1 MPLKLTEADISLVLS
16 RFYDRVKVDDL
27 LGPVFAVVHDWDEHL
42 NRLAEFWSSMMLT
55 TGRYKGN
62 PLSMHLAHAERF
74 QPEMFV
80 RWLDLWKQTTDE
92 LLVPQVAR
100 EMQARAKRIASR
112 FSVIIC
118 GQELPSLDPQIT
130 ATSAAPYRISSL
142 FNEQTLPRAL
152 LGHHALKPGT
162 WAVVRVEEGSI
173 LYRDLDAPSSTTLK
187 PDMPGLVPPEIAHS
201 LELTGPVQLRVEFY
215 DRRPLEPHQN

>member
-1 MPLKLTEADISLVLS
+1 MLTEADISLVLS
-16 RFYDRVKVDDL
+16 RFYDRVKADDL

-42 NRLAEFWSSMMLT
+42 NRLSEFWSSMMLT

-62 PLSMHLAHAERF
+62 PLSMHLAHAQRF
-74 QPEMFV
+74 QPQMFI
-80 RWLDLWKQTTDE
+80 RWLELWKLTTEE

-118 GQELPSLDPQIT
+118 GQELPSLEPQNIV
-130 ATSAAPYRISSL
+130 TSAAPYRISSL

-152 LGHHALKPGT
+152 LSRHALKSGT

-173 LYRDLDAPSSTTLK
+173 VYRDLEALSSTTLT
-187 PDMPGLVPPEIAHS
+187 PEMPGLVAPEVAHS
-201 LELTGPVQLRVEFY
+201 LELTGPVQLRIEFY
-215 DRRPLEPHQN
+215 DRRPLDPHQN